1 MTGCWEVRL
10 EIQVQPCCR
19 GLEYHPEEFIHQKA
33 FPPSPHKEIRVSEGA
48 AREAKAHKPQAG

>member
-1 MTGCWEVRL
+1 MGCWEVRL

-19 GLEYHPEEFIHQKA
+19 GLDITLRSLSIRKHS
-33 FPPSPHKEIRVSEGA
+33 PPSPHKEIRVSGRA